1 MSSSIFFVFSSNERC
16 FLTLTR
22 LTHACGH
29 PVIGTL
35 SRADLGV
42 ERGQPF
48 SLKFCIIDYRIL
60 RKVKSI
66 YVAGKWTSGKVS
78 RPPLSEFCGSLC
90 PSLQCPYYIN
100 GVEIP

>member
-1 MSSSIFFVFSSNERC
+1 MRTPRYRD
-16 FLTLTR
+16 TLHG
-22 LTHACGH
+22 L
-29 PVIGTL
+29 L
-35 SRADLGV
+35 RADLGV

-66 YVAGKWTSGKVS
+66 YVAGKWASGKVS